1 MKKTIQNFLK
11 RLLKILGVNIFTI
24 KGRYR
29 IYKTDS
35 ITGDVLS
42 ITDWIPNLVV
52 NGTGTGVNII
62 ARLLGNDSTY
72 PLPIT
77 KAKIGVGTTP
87 PTNADTDIESGG
99 ITKNSVADQI
109 ISGGVVTISFFYTS
123 AELPNDTYT
132 EFAIFCV
139 DQLFARS
146 IISPSYVK
154 GTNEDTTIEYEI
166 TVSNT

>member
-1 MKKTIQNFLK
+1 MKKAIKKFLL
-11 RLLKILGVNIFTI
+11 RLLKILGVNVFTI

-29 IYKTDS
+29 FYKTDS
-35 ITGDVLS
+35 ITGDFISVS
-42 ITDWIPNLVV
+42 EWCPNLVV

-77 KAKIGVGTTP
+77 KAKIGTGTTP
-87 PTNADTDIESGG
+87 PTNADTDIEAGG
-99 ITKNSVADQI
+99 VTKSTVADQV
-109 ISGGVVTISFFYTS
+109 ISGNVVTLSFFYTS
-123 AELPNDTYT
+123 AELPNGTYT

-139 DQLFARS
+139 NQLFARS

-166 TVSNT
+166 TVANT

>member
-1 MKKTIQNFLK
+1 MKKSIRQFLL
-11 RLLKILGVNIFTI
+11 RLLKTFGVSFVALS
-24 KGRYR
+24 GRYR
-29 IYKTDS
+29 IFKTDS
-35 ITGDVLS
+35 ITGDVIS
-42 ITDWIPNLVV
+42 VSDWIPNLVM

-77 KAKIGVGTTP
+77 KCKIGTGTTAP
-87 PTNADTDIESGG
+87 VDGNTDIEAGG
-99 ITKNSVADQI
+99 VTKSSVADQV
-109 ISGGVVTISFFYTS
+109 ISGNVVTLSFFYTS
-123 AELPNDTYT
+123 AELPNGTYT

-139 DQLFARS
+139 NQIFARS

-154 GTNEDTTIEYEI
+154 GTNEDSTIEYEI

>member
-1 MKKTIQNFLK
+1 MKKTLQKI
-11 RLLKILGVNIFTI
+11 LLKLLRFLGANFVAV

-29 IYKTDS
+29 IFKTDS
-35 ITGDVLS
+35 ITSDVLYAS
-42 ITDWIPNLVV
+42 DWIDNLVV

-62 ARLLGNDSTY
+62 ARILGNDSTY

-77 KAKIGVGTTP
+77 KAKIGTGTTA
-87 PTNADTDIESGG
+87 PTNADTDIEAGG
-99 ITKNSVADQI
+99 VTKNSVADQVV
-109 ISGGVVTISFFYTS
+109 SGGVVTLSFFYTS
-123 AELPNDTYT
+123 AELPNGTYT

-139 DQLFARS
+139 NQLFARS

-166 TVSNT
+166 QVSNT

>member
-1 MKKTIQNFLK
+1 MKKSIRQFLL
-11 RLLKILGVNIFTI
+11 RLLKTLGVNVFTI

-29 IYKTDS
+29 FYKTDS

-42 ITDWIPNLVV
+42 VSDWIPNLVV

-62 ARLLGNDSTY
+62 ARLIGNDSTY

-77 KAKIGVGTTP
+77 KCKIGTGTTA
-87 PTNADTDIESGG
+87 PTNADTDIQTGG
-99 ITKNSVADQI
+99 ITKSSVSDQVV
-109 ISGGVVTISFFYTS
+109 SGNVVTLSFFYTS
-123 AELPNDTYT
+123 AELPNNTYT

-139 DQLFARS
+139 NQLFARS
-146 IISPSYVK
+146 IISPSYTK

>member
-1 MKKTIQNFLK
+1 MKKTIQNILK
-11 RLLKILGVNIFTI
+11 KLLRFFGVNFIAI

-29 IYKTDS
+29 IFKTDS

-42 ITDWIPNLVV
+42 ISDWIPNLVV
-52 NGTGTGVNII
+52 NGTGTGINII
-62 ARLLGNDSTY
+62 ARILGADNTY

-77 KAKIGVGTTP
+77 KAKIGTGTTA
-87 PTNADTDIESGG
+87 PTNADTDIEAGG
-99 ITKNSVADQI
+99 VTKNTVADQI
-109 ISGGVVTISFFYTS
+109 ISGGVVTLSFFYTS
-123 AELPNDTYT
+123 AELPNGTYT

-139 DQLFARS
+139 NQLFARS
-146 IISPSYVK
+146 IISPSYTK